1 MTRKDYIAEA
11 NDIHLSLASKDIPV
25 IWLMEYIV
33 ARCNTL
39 EADNPT
45 TRDDDGNVVRQ
56 GFDRERFIAA
66 YLRGP
71 KAEHRKGERA

>member
-39 EADNPT
+39 EAGNPT
-45 TRDDDGNVVRQ
+45 ILDDDGNVVRQ

-66 YLRGP
+66 CLRGP
-71 KAEHRKGERA
+71 KGDWRREERP